1 MTLGCKEMPMK
12 TWKPR
17 PLYMTIVEILEKKGP
32 LTDIELFDALKESY
46 EDIGFGDVNQTL
58 MEMEIKGKI
67 YVSTLTR
74 GKRRVELVETAA

>member
-1 MTLGCKEMPMK
+1 MLGCKEMSVK

-17 PLYMTIVEILEKKGP
+17 PLYMAIVETLEKRGP
-32 LTDIELFDALKESY
+32 LTDMELFDALKDSY

-67 YVSTLTR
+67 YVSSLAR
-74 GKRRVELVETAA
+74 GKRRVELVKTKA